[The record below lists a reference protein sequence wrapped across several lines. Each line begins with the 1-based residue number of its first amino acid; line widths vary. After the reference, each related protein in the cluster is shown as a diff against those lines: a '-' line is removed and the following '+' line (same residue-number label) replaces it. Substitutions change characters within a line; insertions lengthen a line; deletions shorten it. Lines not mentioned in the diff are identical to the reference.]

1 MAGQAAVNRPIGV
14 RVPAP
19 ERCAGAQQPRW
30 RKAARS
36 NRAATTARPSFNG
49 PGTRLGTGGL
59 ASIKEEIA
67 KFGDSGGHCA
77 DRTPGQPTMGW
88 PGVAALGYFF
98 LDRG

>member
-67 KFGDSGGHCA
+67 KCGDAGPAHGGLA
-77 DRTPGQPTMGW
+77 RRSVRA
-88 PGVAALGYFF
+88 VAARVAELGYFF